1 MLGGTPVIPS
11 TPTVRLP
18 QILVV
23 DPDSAASN
31 YSALFDTTT
40 YGVNVTPNVPVA
52 IEYIRRAKP
61 GLVVTELFPDGGG
74 IEVCRA
80 AKAIAPAATV
90 LVTTA
95 HTAGVPDAL
104 TVGCDGILLKP
115 FAPNLLMARVSRLLR
130 ERSNQL
136 RLQAARSLGKAAHLS
151 ERADLL
157 KSGTNRVWP
166 NTQCPYCDHSGVT
179 SFDFASMR
187 RAWYACLDCRKV
199 WVAKRQE

>member
-1 MLGGTPVIPS
+1 MLGVTPA
-11 TPTVRLP
+11 TPAARLP

-23 DPDSAASN
+23 DPDAVSAN
-31 YSALFDTTT
+31 YGALFEES

-52 IEYIRRAKP
+52 LEYIRRAKP

-74 IEVCRA
+74 IEICRA
-80 AKAIAPAATV
+80 AKAIAPPATV

-95 HTAGVPDAL
+95 QTDGVPDAL

-136 RLQAARSLGKAAHLS
+136 RLQAARSLGKSAHLS
-151 ERADLL
+151 ERSDLL
-157 KSGTNRVWP
+157 KAGTNRVWP

-187 RAWYACLDCRKV
+187 RAWYACLDCKKV